1 MTTAKPITLVKLIQY
16 YKGQPHQTAAL
27 YELEADLKANGYAV
41 AMDRERPW
49 FNTWSMA
56 PALKQPLQH
65 EHALMEVPYFSQ
77 NDNPTTATD
86 GPGWR
91 QCASSS
97 CAMIAAFWGKVA
109 PNNKGEAR
117 YIAIRQKH
125 GETTDPMA
133 HVGALTELGLVVE
146 FRTTGNAQR
155 LKAELD
161 QGRPVAVG
169 WLHHGPSTAPSG
181 GGHWSVV
188 IGYNK
193 THTIHHDPYGEANL
207 IGGGYVTT
215 AVGAGRR
222 IHYGTSNWLPRW
234 TLKGNDG
241 WMISARTG

>member
-1 MTTAKPITLVKLIQY
+1 MTTAKPITLVTLIQHY
-16 YKGQPHQTAAL
+16 RGQPHQTAAL
-27 YELEADLKANGYAV
+27 QELEEDLKTNGYAV
-41 AMDRERPW
+41 AMDRSRPW

-56 PALKQPLQH
+56 PALKEPLP
-65 EHALMEVPYFSQ
+65 LVLLEVPYFSQ
-77 NDNPTTATD
+77 MDNPATAAD

-97 CAMIAAFWGKVA
+97 CAMLAAFWGRVTPDK
-109 PNNKGEAR
+109 KGEAR

-125 GETTDPMA
+125 GETTDPLA
-133 HVGALTELGLVVE
+133 HVATLRELGLIVE
-146 FRTTGNAQR
+146 FSTTGTAQR
-155 LKAELD
+155 LTQELH
-161 QGRPVAVG
+161 QRHPVAVG

-193 THTIHHDPYGEANL
+193 THFIHHDPYGEANL

-215 AVGAGRR
+215 AVGAGRG

-234 TLKGNDG
+234 TPTGHDG
-241 WMISARTG
+241 WMISARAV